1 MVNFFKVRRGVYLHL
16 VFLPVLFLTV
26 IYLISLPSV
35 ARAQTTGNSSSF
47 GAFAD
52 LTLVP
57 LIGPGI
63 NIDLGPVSTASGNA
77 PPDYSDA
84 DTVLSTGLSTG
95 QTGNILSTGV
105 LATSASSVIAN
116 DNTSADATVDNLSLS
131 IVGALQLLSIGA
143 DTVVSTADV
152 SGDCG
157 TGSLTATG
165 ATTIENASAGGTLGL
180 GLTIASSPSPNFEL
194 INLLGIRVVLNEQI
208 VTGDGVTS
216 RGITVNA
223 IHVDLT
229 NTVLSLI
236 GVLSG
241 DIIIAQ
247 SQAQVQCNE
256 VLESA
261 GLSITKSDSPDPV
274 TVGNALTYTL
284 TVTNSGPDQATGVTI
299 TDVIPSSFTFNNA
312 NPSQGTCN
320 PLVGQTLTCNL
331 GTIANGANAT
341 VTISVTPTQAGVIA
355 NTAIVSGNEPDPNP
369 DDNSDTESTTID
381 GTGPASA
388 NLSVVKTDNPDPVI
402 VNQQLTYT
410 VTVTNLGP
418 DAATNV
424 VVTDTLPAGATF
436 GSATPEQGSCGEAAG
451 VVTCNLGGISSGGS
465 VNITI
470 IVTPTSTGTAVN
482 TVAVTGDENDPDTNN
497 NSDTENTAVDPVPQS
512 ADLSIVKTDS
522 PDPVIVNQQ
531 LTYTLTVTNTGPDT
545 ATNVV
550 VTDTL
555 PGGSVF
561 GSATAEQGS
570 CGEAAGVV
578 TCNLGNIADGDSV
591 IITIIVTP
599 TVVGTAV
606 NSASVIGDVSDPD
619 PGDDSDDEDTEVD
632 PSPTG
637 PPPTIAP
644 SESPGTSPAPG
655 PPGPRI
661 NSIPTLSGWASL
673 AMPLV
678 LVLIS
683 IAVLRRRVKRNSGS
697 A

>member
-1 MVNFFKVRRGVYLHL
+1 VSFLRNRRGAYLSRL
-16 VFLPVLFLTV
+16 LRLAIPIIV
-26 IYLISLPSV
+26 IGIISLPSV
-35 ARAQTTGNSSSF
+35 SKAQTTGGSSSF

-52 LTLVP
+52 LILVP

-77 PPDYSDA
+77 PPDYSDS

-131 IVGALQLLSIGA
+131 VVGALQLLSIGA

-165 ATTIENASAGGTLGL
+165 ATTIENGSAGGTLGI
-180 GLTIASSPSPNFEL
+180 GLTISSSPPPNFEL

-229 NTVLSLI
+229 NTVLSLL

-256 VLESA
+256 VQESA

-284 TVTNSGPDQATGVTI
+284 TVANSGPDQATGVTV
-299 TDVIPSSFTFNNA
+299 TDVIPSSFTFNSA

-341 VTISVTPTQAGVIA
+341 VTISVTPTQPGVIA

-369 DDNSDTESTTID
+369 DDNSDTESTTVN

-418 DAATNV
+418 DPATNV
-424 VVTDTLPAGATF
+424 VVTDTLPTGATF

-470 IVTPTSTGTAVN
+470 IITPTSVGTAVN
-482 TVAVTGDENDPDTNN
+482 TVSVAGTENDPDTNN
-497 NSDTENTAVDPVPQS
+497 NTDTENTAVDPVPQS
-512 ADLSIVKTDS
+512 ADLSIVKSDS

-591 IITIIVTP
+591 IVTIVVTP

-637 PPPTIAP
+637 PPPTVAP
-644 SESPGTSPAPG
+644 SEPPGSSPAPG

-661 NSIPTLSGWASL
+661 SSIPTLSGWASL
-673 AMPLV
+673 AMPLL
-678 LVLIS
+678 LVLIA
-683 IAVLRRRVKRNSGS
+683 IAVLRRRVKRDSGS

>member
-1 MVNFFKVRRGVYLHL
+1 MVTLFGLRRGVYPHRL
-16 VFLPVLFLTV
+16 VQILVLLFAV
-26 IYLISLPSV
+26 SLLSIPNI
-35 ARAQTTGNSSSF
+35 ARAQTTGSSSSF

-52 LTLVP
+52 LTLLP

-84 DTVLSTGLSTG
+84 DTVLSAGLSTG

-105 LATSASSVIAN
+105 LATNASSVIAN
-116 DNTSADATVDNLSLS
+116 DNTSADATVDDLSLS
-131 IVGALQLLSIGA
+131 IVGALQLLTIGA

-157 TGSLTATG
+157 AGSLTATG
-165 ATTIENASAGGTLGL
+165 TTTIENASAGGTLGI
-180 GLTIASSPSPNFEL
+180 GLSISANPSPNFEL

-208 VTGDGVTS
+208 VTGDGVTN

-236 GVLSG
+236 GALSG

-256 VLESA
+256 ILESA
-261 GLSITKSDSPDPV
+261 DLSITKDDSPDPV
-274 TVGNALTYTL
+274 TVGNVLTYTL
-284 TVTNSGPDQATGVTI
+284 TVTNNGPDQATGVTV

-312 NPSQGTCN
+312 TPSQGTCN

-331 GTIANGANAT
+331 GNIANGANAT
-341 VTISVTPTQAGVIA
+341 VTISVTPTQAGNIT
-355 NTAIVSGNEPDPNP
+355 NTATVSGNEPDPDP
-369 DDNSDTESTTID
+369 GDNSDTESTTVE
-381 GTGPASA
+381 GAGPASA

-436 GSATPEQGSCGEAAG
+436 GSATPDQGSCGEAAG
-451 VVTCNLGGISSGGS
+451 VVTCNLGGITSGSS

-470 IVTPTSTGTAVN
+470 IVTPTNVGTAVN
-482 TVAVTGDENDPDTNN
+482 MVSVTGDENDPDTNN

-512 ADLSIVKTDS
+512 ADLSIVKSDS
-522 PDPVIVNQQ
+522 PDPVIVNQP
-531 LTYTLTVTNTGPDT
+531 LTYTLTVTDTGPDT

-555 PGGSVF
+555 PAGAVF
-561 GSATAEQGS
+561 DSATSGQGS
-570 CGEAAGVV
+570 CSEAAGTV
-578 TCNLGNIADGDSV
+578 TCNLGNIANGDSV
-591 IITIIVTP
+591 IITIVVTP
-599 TVVGTAV
+599 TVVGNAV

-619 PGDDSDDEDTEVD
+619 PSDDSDDEDTEVEPAPTGSPPTTDPD
-632 PSPTG
+632 PSD
-637 PPPTIAP
+637 PP
-644 SESPGTSPAPG
+644 ESPVPG
-655 PPGPRI
+655 PVI
-661 NSIPTLSGWASL
+661 NSIPTLSGWASML
-673 AMPLV
+673 MPLL

-683 IAVLRRRVKRNSGS
+683 AAVLWRRDRRKSGS
-697 A
+697 T

>member
-1 MVNFFKVRRGVYLHL
+1 MRDQGGAYLLRLAHL
-16 VFLPVLFLTV
+16 V
-26 IYLISLPSV
+26 IALIVVGLVSLPSV
-35 ARAQTTGNSSSF
+35 ARAQTMGSSSSF

-52 LTLVP
+52 LSLLP

-63 NIDLGPVSTASGNA
+63 NIDLGPISTASGIA

-105 LATSASSVIAN
+105 LATNASSDIAN
-116 DNTSADATVDNLSLS
+116 DNTSADATVDGLSLS
-131 IVGALQLLSIGA
+131 VVGALPLLTIGA

-157 TGSLTATG
+157 AGSLTATG
-165 ATTIENASAGGTLGL
+165 ATTIENGSAGGTLGL
-180 GLTIASSPSPNFEL
+180 GLSIASNPSPNFEL

-229 NTVLSLI
+229 NTILSLI
-236 GVLSG
+236 GALSG

-256 VLESA
+256 IQESA

-274 TVGNALTYTL
+274 TVGNVLTYTL
-284 TVTNSGPDQATGVTI
+284 TVTNSGPDQATGVTV

-312 NPSQGTCN
+312 TPSQGTCN

-331 GTIANGANAT
+331 GTIANGVNAT
-341 VTISVTPTQAGVIA
+341 VTISVTPTQAGVIT
-355 NTAIVSGNEPDPNP
+355 NTAVVSGNEPDPDP
-369 DDNSDTESTTID
+369 DDNSDTESTTVN

-436 GSATPEQGSCGEAAG
+436 GSATPEQGSCNQALG
-451 VVTCNLGGISSGGS
+451 VVTCNLGGISSGSS

-470 IVTPTSTGTAVN
+470 IVTPTNVGTAVN
-482 TVAVTGDENDPDTNN
+482 TVSVTGDENDPDTNN
-497 NSDTENTAVDPVPQS
+497 NSDTENTAVDPVPQN
-512 ADLSIVKTDS
+512 ADLSIVKSDS

-531 LTYTLTVTNTGPDT
+531 LTYTVTVTNTGPDT

-555 PGGSVF
+555 PAGSVF

-578 TCNLGNIADGDSV
+578 TCNLSNIANGDSV
-591 IITIIVTP
+591 IITIVVTP

-606 NSASVIGDVSDPD
+606 NSASVVSDVNDPD

-637 PPPTIAP
+637 PPPTITP
-644 SESPGTSPAPG
+644 SDPPGSPV
-655 PPGPRI
+655 PGPRI
-661 NSIPTLSGWASL
+661 NAIPTLSGWASL
-673 AMPLV
+673 AMPIL

-683 IAVLRRRVKRNSGS
+683 SAVLRRRVKKNSGS

>member
-1 MVNFFKVRRGVYLHL
+1 MG
-16 VFLPVLFLTV
+16 
-26 IYLISLPSV
+26 S
-35 ARAQTTGNSSSF
+35 SSSF

-52 LTLVP
+52 LSLLP

-63 NIDLGPVSTASGNA
+63 NIDLGPISTASGIA

-105 LATSASSVIAN
+105 LATNASSDIAN
-116 DNTSADATVDNLSLS
+116 DNTSADATVDGLSLS
-131 IVGALQLLSIGA
+131 VVGALPLLTIGA

-157 TGSLTATG
+157 AGSLTATG
-165 ATTIENASAGGTLGL
+165 ATTIENGSAGGTLGL
-180 GLTIASSPSPNFEL
+180 GLSIASNPSPNFEL

-229 NTVLSLI
+229 NTILSLI
-236 GVLSG
+236 GALSG

-256 VLESA
+256 IQESA

-274 TVGNALTYTL
+274 TVGNVLTYTL
-284 TVTNSGPDQATGVTI
+284 TVTNSGPDQATGVTV

-312 NPSQGTCN
+312 TPSQGTCN

-331 GTIANGANAT
+331 GTIANGVNAT
-341 VTISVTPTQAGVIA
+341 VTISVTPTQAGVIT
-355 NTAIVSGNEPDPNP
+355 NTAVVSGNEPDPDP
-369 DDNSDTESTTID
+369 DDNSDTESTTVN

-436 GSATPEQGSCGEAAG
+436 GSATPEQGSCNQALG
-451 VVTCNLGGISSGGS
+451 VVTCNLGGISSGSS

-470 IVTPTSTGTAVN
+470 IVTPTNVGTAVN
-482 TVAVTGDENDPDTNN
+482 TVSVTGDENDPDTNN
-497 NSDTENTAVDPVPQS
+497 NSDTENTAVDPVPQN
-512 ADLSIVKTDS
+512 ADLSIVKSDS

-531 LTYTLTVTNTGPDT
+531 LTYTVTVTNTGPDT

-555 PGGSVF
+555 PAGSVF

-578 TCNLGNIADGDSV
+578 TCNLSNIANGDSV
-591 IITIIVTP
+591 IITIVVTP

-606 NSASVIGDVSDPD
+606 NSASVVSDVNDPD

-637 PPPTIAP
+637 PPPTITP
-644 SESPGTSPAPG
+644 SDPPGSPV
-655 PPGPRI
+655 PGPRI
-661 NSIPTLSGWASL
+661 NAIPTLSGWASL
-673 AMPLV
+673 AMPIL

-683 IAVLRRRVKRNSGS
+683 SAVLRRRVKKNSGS

>member
-1 MVNFFKVRRGVYLHL
+1 MSFLRNRRGAYLSRL
-16 VFLPVLFLTV
+16 LRLAIPIIV
-26 IYLISLPSV
+26 IGIISLPSV
-35 ARAQTTGNSSSF
+35 SKAQTTGGSSSF

-52 LTLVP
+52 LILVP

-77 PPDYSDA
+77 PPDYSDS

-131 IVGALQLLSIGA
+131 VVGALQLLSIGA

-165 ATTIENASAGGTLGL
+165 ATTIENGSAGGTLGI
-180 GLTIASSPSPNFEL
+180 GLTISSSPPPNFEL

-229 NTVLSLI
+229 NTVLSLL

-256 VLESA
+256 VQESA

-284 TVTNSGPDQATGVTI
+284 TVANSGPDQATGVTV
-299 TDVIPSSFTFNNA
+299 TDVIPSSFTFNSA

-341 VTISVTPTQAGVIA
+341 VTISVTPTQPGVIA

-369 DDNSDTESTTID
+369 DDNSDTESTTVN

-418 DAATNV
+418 DPATNV
-424 VVTDTLPAGATF
+424 VVTDTLPTGATF

-470 IVTPTSTGTAVN
+470 IITPTSIGTAVN
-482 TVAVTGDENDPDTNN
+482 TVSVTGTENDPDTNN

-512 ADLSIVKTDS
+512 ADLSIVKSDS

-531 LTYTLTVTNTGPDT
+531 LTYTLTITNTGPDT

-555 PGGSVF
+555 PGGAVF

-578 TCNLGNIADGDSV
+578 TCNLGNIGDGDSV
-591 IITIIVTP
+591 IVTIVVTP

-637 PPPTIAP
+637 PPPTVAP
-644 SESPGTSPAPG
+644 SEPPGSSPAPG

-661 NSIPTLSGWASL
+661 SSIPTLSGWASL
-673 AMPLV
+673 AMPLL
-678 LVLIS
+678 LVLIA
-683 IAVLRRRVKRNSGS
+683 IAVLRRRVKRDSGS

>member
-1 MVNFFKVRRGVYLHL
+1 VSFFRNRRGTYLSRL
-16 VFLPVLFLTV
+16 LRLAIPIIV
-26 IYLISLPSV
+26 IGFISLPSA
-35 ARAQTTGNSSSF
+35 ARAQTTGSSSSF

-131 IVGALQLLSIGA
+131 VVGALQLLSIGA
-143 DTVVSTADV
+143 DTVVSTAEV

-165 ATTIENASAGGTLGL
+165 ATTIENGSAGGTLGI
-180 GLTIASSPSPNFEL
+180 GLTISSNPTPNFEL

-229 NTVLSLI
+229 NTVLSLL

-241 DIIIAQ
+241 DIIISQ

-284 TVTNSGPDQATGVTI
+284 TVANSGPDQATGVTV

-341 VTISVTPTQAGVIA
+341 VTISVTPTQPGVIA

-369 DDNSDTESTTID
+369 DDNSDTESTTIN

-418 DAATNV
+418 DSATNV

-451 VVTCNLGGISSGGS
+451 VVTCNLGGISSGSS

-512 ADLSIVKTDS
+512 ADLSIVKSDS

-555 PGGSVF
+555 PGGAVF

-673 AMPLV
+673 AMPLL

>member
-1 MVNFFKVRRGVYLHL
+1 
-16 VFLPVLFLTV
+16 
-26 IYLISLPSV
+26 
-35 ARAQTTGNSSSF
+35 
-47 GAFAD
+47 
-52 LTLVP
+52 
-57 LIGPGI
+57 
-63 NIDLGPVSTASGNA
+63 
-77 PPDYSDA
+77 
-84 DTVLSTGLSTG
+84 TVLSTGLSTG

-131 IVGALQLLSIGA
+131 VVGALQVLSIGA

-165 ATTIENASAGGTLGL
+165 ATTIENGSAGGTLGI
-180 GLTIASSPSPNFEL
+180 GLTISSSPPPNFEL

-229 NTVLSLI
+229 NTVLSLL

-256 VLESA
+256 VQESA

-284 TVTNSGPDQATGVTI
+284 TVANSGPDQATGVTV

-341 VTISVTPTQAGVIA
+341 VTISVTPTQPGVIA

-369 DDNSDTESTTID
+369 DDNSDTESTTVE

-418 DAATNV
+418 DPATNV
-424 VVTDTLPAGATF
+424 VVTDTLPTGATF

-470 IVTPTSTGTAVN
+470 IITPTSVGTAVN
-482 TVAVTGDENDPDTNN
+482 TVSVAGTENDPDTNN
-497 NSDTENTAVDPVPQS
+497 NTDTENTAVDPVPQS
-512 ADLSIVKTDS
+512 ADLSIVKSDS

-591 IITIIVTP
+591 IVTIVVTP

-637 PPPTIAP
+637 PPPTVAP
-644 SESPGTSPAPG
+644 SEPPGSSPAPG

-661 NSIPTLSGWASL
+661 SSIPTLSGWASL
-673 AMPLV
+673 AMPLL
-678 LVLIS
+678 LVLIA
-683 IAVLRRRVKRNSGS
+683 IAVLRRRVKRDSGS

>member
-1 MVNFFKVRRGVYLHL
+1 MDLFRVQRGVYLHR
-16 VFLPVLFLTV
+16 VFFPIFFLTV
-26 IYLISLPSV
+26 IFLFSLPTV
-35 ARAQTTGNSSSF
+35 ARAQTTGSSSSF

-63 NIDLGPVSTASGNA
+63 NIDLGPISTASGIA

-105 LATSASSVIAN
+105 LATNASSVIAN
-116 DNTSADATVDNLSLS
+116 DNTSADATVDGLSLS
-131 IVGALQLLSIGA
+131 VVGALPLLTIGA

-157 TGSLTATG
+157 AGSLTATG
-165 ATTIENASAGGTLGL
+165 ATTIENGSAGGTLGL
-180 GLTIASSPSPNFEL
+180 GLSIASNPSPNFEL

-247 SQAQVQCNE
+247 SKAQVQCNE
-256 VLESA
+256 VQESA

-284 TVTNSGPDQATGVTI
+284 TVANSGPDQATGVTV

-341 VTISVTPTQAGVIA
+341 VTISVTPTQPGVIA

-369 DDNSDTESTTID
+369 DDNSDTESTTVN

-410 VTVTNLGP
+410 ITVTNLGP
-418 DAATNV
+418 DSATNV

-436 GSATPEQGSCGEAAG
+436 GSATPEQGSCNQALG
-451 VVTCNLGGISSGGS
+451 VVTCDLGGISSGSS

-470 IVTPTSTGTAVN
+470 IITPTSTGTAVN

-512 ADLSIVKTDS
+512 ADLSIVKSDS

-531 LTYTLTVTNTGPDT
+531 LTYTVTVTNTGPDT

-555 PGGSVF
+555 PAGSVF

-578 TCNLGNIADGDSV
+578 TCNLNNIANGDSV
-591 IITIIVTP
+591 IITIVVTP

-606 NSASVIGDVSDPD
+606 NSASVVSDVNDPD

-637 PPPTIAP
+637 PPPTITP
-644 SESPGTSPAPG
+644 SDPPGSPA
-655 PPGPRI
+655 PGPRI
-661 NSIPTLSGWASL
+661 NSIPALSGWASL
-673 AMPLV
+673 AMPLL
-678 LVLIS
+678 LVLIA
-683 IAVLRRRVKRNSGS
+683 IAVLRRRVKRDSTS

>member
-1 MVNFFKVRRGVYLHL
+1 MYLFKNLGGVYLL
-16 VFLPVLFLTV
+16 RLARPVLL
-26 IYLISLPSV
+26 LIALSLVSIPTI
-35 ARAQTTGNSSSF
+35 ATAQTTGSSSSF

-52 LTLVP
+52 LTLLP
-57 LIGPGI
+57 LLGPGI
-63 NIDLGPVSTASGNA
+63 NIDLGPVSTASGSA
-77 PPDYSDA
+77 PPDYNDS
-84 DTVLSTGLSTG
+84 DTVLSAGVSTGL
-95 QTGNILSTGV
+95 TGNILSTGV
-105 LATSASSVIAN
+105 LATNASSVIAN
-116 DNTSADATVDNLSLS
+116 DNTSADATVDDLALS
-131 IVGALQLLSIGA
+131 IVGALQLLTIGA

-157 TGSLTATG
+157 AESLTATG
-165 ATTIENASAGGTLGL
+165 STTIEGASVGGTLGL
-180 GLTIASSPSPNFEL
+180 GLSIAVNPPPNFEL

-229 NTVLSLI
+229 NTILTLI
-236 GVLSG
+236 GALSG
-241 DIIIAQ
+241 DIIISQ

-256 VLESA
+256 IQESA

-284 TVTNSGPDQATGVTI
+284 TVTNNGPDQATGVTV

-312 NPSQGTCN
+312 TPSQGTCN

-331 GTIANGANAT
+331 GTIANGGNAT
-341 VTISVTPTQAGVIA
+341 VTISVTPTQAGIIS
-355 NTAIVSGNEPDPNP
+355 NTAVVSGNEPDPDP
-369 DDNSDTESTTID
+369 DDNSDTESTTVN
-381 GTGPASA
+381 GAGPASA
-388 NLSVVKTDNPDPVI
+388 NLSVVKSDNPDPVI

-436 GSATPEQGSCGEAAG
+436 GSATPDQGSCGEAAG
-451 VVTCNLGGISSGGS
+451 VVTCSLGGISSGSS

-470 IVTPTSTGTAVN
+470 IITPTSTGTAVN
-482 TVAVTGDENDPDTNN
+482 TVSVTGDENDPDSNN
-497 NSDTENTAVDPVPQS
+497 NSDTENTAVDPVPQN
-512 ADLSIVKTDS
+512 ADLTIAKSDS
-522 PDPVIVNQQ
+522 PDPIIVNQQ
-531 LTYTLTVTNTGPDT
+531 LTYTLTVSNTGPDT

-555 PGGSVF
+555 PAGAAF

-591 IITIIVTP
+591 IVTIVVTP
-599 TVVGTAV
+599 TVVGNNV
-606 NSASVIGDVSDPD
+606 NSASVIGDVNDPD
-619 PGDDSDDEDTEVD
+619 PGDNSDDEDTDVD
-632 PSPTG
+632 PALPEPTPTG
-637 PPPTIAP
+637 PLPTIDP
-644 SESPGTSPAPG
+644 TDPPGSPL
-655 PPGPRI
+655 PGPRI
-661 NSIPTLSGWASL
+661 SSIPTLSGWASL
-673 AMPLV
+673 AMPL
-678 LVLIS
+678 LMVLIS
-683 IAVLRRRVKRNSGS
+683 IIVLRRRGRRGTGS